1 MLYYILYR
9 IKSRFNCNFKGT
21 DFLEDFERILIYHFG
36 KYPLMTPVDAVK
48 LCYQSA
54 FGCGHL
60 VKNKD
65 FALSILKK
73 ELDETVSDFDAQLS
87 EPIGG
92 GYVRFNLH
100 KAKAI
105 GIPEEKIAKTF
116 MESANSGEK
125 TEIEPKLELLKKLA
139 EEGKTP
145 FSEKDLSEYL
155 SGYNGEMVS
164 HSEEYRKA
172 YSPAYR
178 VVLEKLAENLQ

>member
-1 MLYYILYR
+1 M
-9 IKSRFNCNFKGT
+9 
-21 DFLEDFERILIYHFG
+21 EDFEEILLCHFE

-65 FALSILKK
+65 FALSMLEN
-73 ELDETVSDFDAQLS
+73 ELCETTSDAGAQLY

-92 GYVRFNLH
+92 GYMRFDLH

-105 GIPEEKIAKTF
+105 GIPEEKIAEIF
-116 MESANSGEK
+116 MESANSGKK
-125 TEIEPKLELLKKLA
+125 TELEPKIDVLKKLA
-139 EEGKTP
+139 EEGRTP
-145 FSEKDLSEYL
+145 FSERSLSEYL

-164 HSEEYRKA
+164 HSEKYRKA
-172 YSPAYR
+172 YAPAYR
-178 VVLEKLAENLQ
+178 VVMEKLAENLQ

>member
-1 MLYYILYR
+1 MFDKIQFN
-9 IKSRFNCNFKGT
+9 IKEA
-21 DFLEDFERILIYHFG
+21 DFLEDFEKILLFHFE

-60 VKNKD
+60 VGNKD
-65 FALSILKK
+65 FALSMLKK
-73 ELDETVSDFDAQLS
+73 ELEETEPDFGAQFF

-92 GYVRFNLH
+92 GYVRLDLH

-105 GIPEEKIAKTF
+105 GIPEEKIAEIF

-125 TEIEPKLELLKKLA
+125 TELEPKLALLKKLA
-139 EEGKTP
+139 KEGKTH
-145 FSEKDLSEYL
+145 FAEKALSEYFL
-155 SGYNGEMVS
+155 KYKGEMVS
-164 HSEEYRKA
+164 HSEKYRKT